1 MDINEL
7 AKIVETGFKDLG
19 NQISGVDT
27 RVGNRLDGVETR
39 LDRVETRL
47 DGMDHRIDNLTEVVH
62 FQGIQIDGLRGD
74 IRQVAEGVAMVNEK
88 LDRHI
93 ADTTLHS
100 ASGG

>member
-1 MDINEL
+1 MDIDEL
-7 AKIVETGFKDLG
+7 ARIVETGFKD
-19 NQISGVDT
+19 
-27 RVGNRLDGVETR
+27 VGNRLGGVETRLERVETRLDGVETR
-39 LDRVETRL
+39 LDGMETRL
-47 DGMDHRIDNLTEVVH
+47 DNLTEVVH